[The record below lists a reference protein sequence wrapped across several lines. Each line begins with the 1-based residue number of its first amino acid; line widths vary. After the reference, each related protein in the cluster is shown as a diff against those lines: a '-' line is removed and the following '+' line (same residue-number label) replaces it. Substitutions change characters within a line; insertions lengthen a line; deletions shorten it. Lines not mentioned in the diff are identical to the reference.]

1 MKRLFSLLFALLIC
15 CLPVTPVFASEVSIT
30 DAEPSYAVCISD
42 EMNVFSDSE
51 EASLTDLAH
60 DIYRTY
66 GYDVGVYTA
75 DLSDISYSDMLVF
88 NYSDAQYD
96 SMGLSYNGVLL
107 MIYSVGDELGSYV
120 KTSGSAASVISE
132 LDLNVIY
139 NNYEKALIDG
149 DYFKAA
155 EIYYAECEKE
165 IQRHNEDFTHSE
177 PLYIKDDANI
187 LTSSEEEVLLEKMC
201 RIKEE
206 YQCDVAF
213 YSVDFGTAS
222 ISDYEAQCHAEEHYT
237 LSGLSSDG
245 ILLMIFFAGNGN
257 GTHMTTSGECKKMFT
272 EDDFIYIEDNFYNY
286 LVDRNYYRA
295 VESFV
300 SDSKDDIHDYK
311 NFDGIWYLIAPA
323 IGAVA
328 SFLSVGKMKSNLKS
342 VRSKPN
348 ASDYTK
354 AGSMNLTNSSDVFL
368 YRRVTRTAKPKDTSS
383 GRSGGGGGGS
393 FGGHSGRRF

>member
-1 MKRLFSLLFALLIC
+1 MKRLIALFFALLL
-15 CLPVTPVFASEVSIT
+15 CLMPVMGVAASEISETDINVSYVT
-30 DAEPSYAVCISD
+30 DELD
-42 EMNVFSDSE
+42 VFSPE
-51 EASLTDLAH
+51 GEISLTDMILEIKDAYDC
-60 DIYRTY
+60 DI
-66 GYDVGVYTA
+66 GIYTV
-75 DLSDISYSDMLVF
+75 DISDVSFSDMLVF
-88 NYSDAQYD
+88 SYADNHYESAGFSDD
-96 SMGLSYNGVLL
+96 GILL
-107 MIYSVGDELGSYV
+107 MIYSNGDELGSYI
-120 KTSGSAASVISE
+120 KTSGEAAYEISD

-139 NNYEKALIDG
+139 NNYESFLFDGYYYEAALSYIG
-149 DYFKAA
+149 D
-155 EIYYAECEKE
+155 CEKE
-165 IQRHNEDFTHSE
+165 FQRHNVDFTVNE
-177 PLYIKDDANI
+177 PVYIKDDADI
-187 LTSSEEEVLLEKMC
+187 LTDSEEQTLMQRMLA
-201 RIKEE
+201 IKEE

-257 GTHMTTSGECKKMFT
+257 GTHMTTSGECIKMFT
-272 EDDFIYIEDNFYNY
+272 EDDFLYIEDNFYDY
-286 LVDRNYYRA
+286 LLNRRYFNA
-295 VESFV
+295 VESFI
-300 SDSKDDIHDYK
+300 SDSKDDIHDYR

-328 SFLSVGKMKSNLKS
+328 SFLSVGKMKGDLKS

-354 AGSMNLTNSSDVFL
+354 SGSMNITRSNDVFM

-383 GRSGGGGGGS
+383 GRSGGGGGS